1 MISKK
6 WYWNRHN
13 YPKTDFLTPPLTKSF
28 NFSIEH
34 NIYSDL
40 AKATEV
46 VPRDKGKPNK
56 NDISNFRPVG
66 ILNTFS
72 EIFEGVVKNQ
82 LLHGECFLVT
92 NFCILK
98 NYNLQHV
105 LLRLIETWRKY
116 LDKDFVTQRKDAAL
130 TDLSKSFNCAPRDL
144 LIAKLETYGV
154 GEKALSY
161 IYSYVTNRNQCV
173 LVNDKKSNFQKITS
187 GGPHSSIAGPILFN
201 FLISYMPFFVS
212 SVSVFTFADDN
223 SLPVIAKT
231 LYSLSRKL
239 LSIGSTTIT

>member
-6 WYWNRHN
+6 CYWNRHN
-13 YPKTDFLTPPLTKSF
+13 YPKTDFLTPPLTKSI

-34 NIYSDL
+34 NIYSDF

-72 EIFEGVVKNQ
+72 EIFQRVIKNQ

-105 LLRLIETWRKY
+105 LLRLIETCRKY
-116 LDKDFVTQRKDAAL
+116 LDKDFVTQRKDAAF
-130 TDLSKSFNCAPRDL
+130 TDLSKSFDCAPP
-144 LIAKLETYGV
+144 TY
-154 GEKALSY
+154 
-161 IYSYVTNRNQCV
+161 
-173 LVNDKKSNFQKITS
+173 
-187 GGPHSSIAGPILFN
+187 
-201 FLISYMPFFVS
+201 
-212 SVSVFTFADDN
+212 
-223 SLPVIAKT
+223 
-231 LYSLSRKL
+231 
-239 LSIGSTTIT
+239 